1 MATMTGTGKLP
12 AGPLGQ
18 ALAEGVYGVYYSL
31 QDAVHEMLGEL
42 NLTEALADAVWQLD
56 PAEGPKSRR
65 VLAGRL
71 HCDPSNVTLIVDRLE
86 ERGLVESSPDRSD
99 RRVRAIA
106 LTPAGIRTRNRLI
119 AATASSPTFAP
130 LTTDEK
136 GQLARLL
143 ARCAHRDPAAAPHAP
158 SAPATQSAAGDRDD
172 TG

>member
-1 MATMTGTGKLP
+1 MVTMTGTGKLP

-42 NLTEALADAVWQLD
+42 NLTEALADAIWQLD

-158 SAPATQSAAGDRDD
+158 PAPATQSAAGDRDN